1 MTPPS
6 PRRSPAA
13 ILMTCAV
20 PVAAMLSFAVQP
32 MMGKRLLPIYGGSA
46 GTWLGTMVYFQMAL
60 LLGYGWATWLLTRP
74 LRFQRRATLALAGL
88 ALLTFR
94 LPGLD
99 SAAGGILRII
109 WVLGLHSMPAI
120 MLLFSVS
127 PLMHGWLRRR
137 GEPVPYYLYAISNLG
152 SLIGLVSYPFL
163 IEPAIGLG
171 AQRWIIHAG
180 IALLTALIGGAVAL
194 GRDGL
199 GNGSSEIGA
208 GDSAATAEAAAT
220 ASQDGEVTPLLT
232 QLSWVGMSL
241 LTCVCMLGAT
251 DLLAAELG
259 SSPLVWVGPF
269 GAYLLSFTIVFSGRW
284 RDGMTTAATLS
295 LIVGLTGFMF
305 CKGPTS
311 VPLAGAGFYFLIL
324 VVASACLIGN
334 ALLYRLRPAVR
345 FDRFYLALG
354 VGGVAGGLLLSF
366 VLPYVFALPV
376 EFILSSALLLLGAV
390 AVLVARREP
399 KAQLLA
405 ALLTVVPLAG
415 LWLRMLVLDGL
426 NMEIQHMR
434 NEYGHMLVRTSST
447 NGQSRVE
454 LVSASTVHGTQL
466 HVDQVSARRPTQY
479 YTESG
484 GAGRTILQLGRGRPA
499 MRIGVIGLGSGTL
512 AAYGRQG
519 DEMRFWDIDPKVI
532 QIANSTFTY
541 LKDSAAKVEVIAA
554 DGRRGLAASTD
565 DYDVIVV
572 DAFSGDS
579 VPPHLVTVE
588 ALRTYFARLEVRK
601 GTLVIHVSGRYGHP
615 FPVLLNTALAAGR
628 QAIGVT
634 THIAAAGANADWDPS
649 DTEYV
654 IVPPADLKA
663 AFKSVYPETEDSGR
677 VTRTFSV
684 PPASS
689 PEPSLIWTDDRHAA
703 IDMID
708 LRVFLNWKTL

>member
-1 MTPPS
+1 MTTPF

-20 PVAAMLSFAVQP
+20 PLAAMLSFAVQP

-60 LLGYGWATWLLTRP
+60 LLGYGWAAWLLGRSA
-74 LRFQRRATLALAGL
+74 RFQRRATLGL
-88 ALLTFR
+88 AVLAIVTFR

-99 SAAGGILRII
+99 SAAGGILRVVWI
-109 WVLGLHSMPAI
+109 LGLHSLPAI
-120 MLLFSVS
+120 LLLFSVS
-127 PLMHGWLRRR
+127 PLMHGWLKRR
-137 GEPVPYYLYAISNLG
+137 GEPVPYYLYAISNFG

-163 IEPAIGLG
+163 IEPTIGLV

-180 IALLTALIGGAVAL
+180 IVLLTALIGGAVEL
-194 GRDGL
+194 GRDVD
-199 GNGSSEIGA
+199 EDKGA
-208 GDSAATAEAAAT
+208 GAEIAAGVP
-220 ASQDGEVTPLLT
+220 QDREVTSLQT
-232 QLSWVGMSL
+232 QLSWVGLSL

-269 GAYLLSFTIVFSGRW
+269 GAYLLSFTVVFSGKW
-284 RDGMTTAATLS
+284 RDGMTTAATMS

-311 VPLAGAGFYFLIL
+311 VPLAGAGFLFLIL
-324 VVASACLIGN
+324 VVMSACLIGN

-345 FDRFYLALG
+345 FDRYYLALAG
-354 VGGVAGGLLLSF
+354 GGVAGGLLISL
-366 VLPYVFALPV
+366 VLPYVLALPA
-376 EFILSSALLLLGAV
+376 EFMAASALLLLGAV
-390 AVLVARREP
+390 VVLVARREP
-399 KAQLLA
+399 RAQLMA
-405 ALLTVVPLAG
+405 ALLTIGPLTG

-426 NMEIQHMR
+426 NMEMQHIR
-434 NEYGHMLVRTSST
+434 NEYGHVLVRTSST
-447 NGQSRVE
+447 NDQSRVE

-466 HVDQVSARRPTQY
+466 HVDRVSARRPTQY

-484 GAGRTILQLGRGRPA
+484 AAGRTILQLGGSRPA

-512 AAYGRQG
+512 AAYGRPG

-532 QIANSTFTY
+532 RIANSTFTY
-541 LKDSAAKVEVIAA
+541 LKDSPAKVEVIAG

-565 DYDVIVV
+565 DYDLIVV

-588 ALRTYFARLEVRK
+588 ALQTYFARLEARK
-601 GTLVIHVSGRYGHP
+601 GALVIHVSGRYGNP

-628 QAIGVT
+628 PAIGVT

-649 DTEYV
+649 DTAYV
-654 IVPPADLKA
+654 IVPPAALRA
-663 AFKSVYPETEDSGR
+663 VFKSVFPEAEDNGR
-677 VTRTFSV
+677 VTRIISIQTATV
-684 PPASS
+684 A
-689 PEPSLIWTDDRHAA
+689 EPNLVWTDDRHAA